1 MLMQMEHEA
10 LTLSDELK
18 ELFEDATRA
27 GEFAT
32 RSGATRTILPEYFE
46 IDVERTA
53 ALVATGDSADFESVL
68 TVLDVGVERFAERV
82 QAINVDAVPDRLS
95 FHLEQDDASGR
106 IPC

>member
-1 MLMQMEHEA
+1 MLMQMEHKA

-18 ELFEDATRA
+18 KLFEDATRA

-53 ALVATGDSADFESVL
+53 ALVATVTRPIL
-68 TVLDVGVERFAERV
+68 
-82 QAINVDAVPDRLS
+82 N
-95 FHLEQDDASGR
+95 
-106 IPC
+106 PC